1 MSPSALPSEPHPE
14 YCIQFWSPQHNKY
27 VELLEWVQRRA
38 TKMLRELEHLCYKD
52 RMSLFSL
59 EQRIPQGELTA
70 LTPVLER
77 SL

>member
-1 MSPSALPSEPHPE
+1 M
-14 YCIQFWSPQHNKY
+14 
-27 VELLEWVQRRA
+27 ELLEWVQRRA